1 MRRLSQKDGFS
12 LIEVLTVLT
21 ISSIIFPMMMVIM
34 GGMAQ
39 QSTKATI
46 MTVATDQA
54 REMMELILVKQFD
67 DFTRSDPATGNWTLV
82 ANLGPEGCPSSCETR
97 ANFND
102 IDDFDGFSD
111 TPAPGYSRSV
121 EVVYA
126 TLDANPP
133 TPVWVAETTT
143 ETNYKRIT
151 VDVTHNSIGTI
162 SLVTLA
168 GGFGN

>member
-34 GGMAQ
+34 GSMAQ

-54 REMMELILVKQFD
+54 REMMELILAKRFD
-67 DFTRSDPATGNWTLV
+67 ENIHASPTNPTDDWTAF
-82 ANLGPEGCPSSCETR
+82 ANLGPDGETR
-97 ANFND
+97 PNYDD
-102 IDDFDGFSD
+102 IDDFDNFSD

-126 TLDANPP
+126 TLDTVP
-133 TPVWVAETTT
+133 TPDKWVAETTT

-151 VDVTHNSIGTI
+151 VDVTHDYIGTI